1 MVFSPASDASAPRDP
16 QLSAANLHLALG
28 ELGAKIKTLHNRAHA
43 TAAGS
48 ANTYGAHAAALE
60 AKRARLAT
68 QLTQTDTPPPGSE
81 PGSWLLRRHDI
92 EPPGHDVQGLL

>member
-1 MVFSPASDASAPRDP
+1 MVSSPTSNASAPRDP
-16 QLSAANLHLALG
+16 QLSTANLHLALG

-68 QLTQTDTPPPGSE
+68 QLTQAGTPPPGSD
-81 PGSWLLRRHDI
+81 PGSWQLLRRDI
-92 EPPGHDVQGLL
+92 ETLGHDVPGLL